1 MAKKAKTRITREDLH
16 SIRISQ
22 VREDQKIA
30 GCFDGR
36 FRTKSEQSKKSYS
49 RKAKHKA
56 TMFA

>member
-1 MAKKAKTRITREDLH
+1 MKAKTKITRQQLH

-22 VREDQKIA
+22 VREDQKVA

-36 FRTKSEQSKKSYS
+36 FRTKSEQSKKSYT
-49 RKAKHKA
+49 RKEKHKA